1 MDLNF
6 VMVAA
11 SVVVAFDF
19 VVFAAFVVVEIAVV
33 AAVEL
38 ADLDYYQH
46 LDFPYLVAKIDTV
59 D

>member
-1 MDLNF
+1 M
-6 VMVAA
+6 MVAA

-19 VVFAAFVVVEIAVV
+19 VVFAAFVVAVEIAVA